1 MRVQNGT
8 PDEIWQKLKRACW
21 KRLKFGK
28 GRSSKYEAEAESV
41 KRLAMASNAMAW
53 A

>member
-8 PDEIWQKLKRACW
+8 PEEIWQTLKRACW
-21 KRLKFGK
+21 KGPKFGE
-28 GRSSKYEAEAESV
+28 GRSGKYEAEAESA